1 MGLSKVIGVF
11 ESPFLVMEILSVPSI
26 YIYRGPWANL
36 VIIIYLNKKICFQ
49 FFYREPL
56 SLAKMGQRLTAKSVF
71 DMTTEPVAPS
81 NGQIDMT
88 PPTIRRL
95 SGIPT
100 RRGSISVT

>member
-1 MGLSKVIGVF
+1 MKNISK
-11 ESPFLVMEILSVPSI
+11 
-26 YIYRGPWANL
+26 
-36 VIIIYLNKKICFQ
+36 

-81 NGQIDMT
+81 NGQMDMT

-100 RRGSISVT
+100 RRGSISVTSLDIIQKNREITAVIY